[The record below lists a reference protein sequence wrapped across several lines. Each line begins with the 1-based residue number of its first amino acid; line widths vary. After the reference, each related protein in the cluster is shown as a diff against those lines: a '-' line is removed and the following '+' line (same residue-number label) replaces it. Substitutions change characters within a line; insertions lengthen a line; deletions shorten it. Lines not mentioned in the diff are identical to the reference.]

1 MSIFPKRTIPGKGVT
16 IHWNFN
22 TSHLKDVHIFPFV
35 RIGVRR
41 PDGKETMLFEDHLLA
56 LPDYP
61 SQTIP
66 SSEEIIP
73 QYLNKNIPLLILADY
88 LSGQAKR
95 EALIEILSSIQS
107 GRHFY
112 FHYTI
117 PHDAPLGKYTLI
129 SEVHGDGHVRYSK
142 TAADDYFFV
151 ESISLK
157 SVIDKMK
164 KVVSVIENTS
174 SEAVPV
180 KVVECYHIDDKLKSN
195 VRAFE
200 ISAQA
205 DTSVT
210 CHSKKSFLLYNEE
223 REVIPLI
230 PGSNKFCLRN
240 QQLLSVEKAEVD
252 QRVIFIMEKGNNNAY
267 KLEGTSKDIWL
278 RADGITPIQELQNK
292 TNKSVYDELVQNRL
306 INEFTFNKGN
316 T

>member
-61 SQTIP
+61 AQTI
-66 SSEEIIP
+66 SSDEKTTP

-95 EALIEILSSIQS
+95 EVLVDILSSIQS

-112 FHYTI
+112 FHYSV

-129 SEVHGDGHVRYSK
+129 SEVHGDGNVRYSK
-142 TAADDYFFV
+142 TASDDYFFV
-151 ESISLK
+151 ETISLK
-157 SVIDKMK
+157 SITDKMR
-164 KVVSVIENTS
+164 KVISIINNTS
-174 SEAVPV
+174 SETVPV

-200 ISAQA
+200 IPPQA
-205 DTSVT
+205 ETSVT

-223 REVIPLI
+223 REVIPLT
-230 PGSNKFCLRN
+230 PGGNKFCLRN
-240 QQLLSVEKAEVD
+240 QQLLSVEKTEAD
-252 QRVIFIMEKGNNNAY
+252 QCVIFIMEKGNNNAY
-267 KLEGTSKDIWL
+267 KLEGASKDIW
-278 RADGITPIQELQNK
+278 RSADGITSISELQNK
-292 TNKSVYDELVQNRL
+292 TNKAIYDELVQNRL
-306 INEFTFNKGN
+306 IHEFTFNKNN